1 MTGRRNPSD
10 LDPEFIISAY
20 CSGYFPMAES
30 LTGRI
35 SWYSPDPRAIL
46 PLAGFRVSRSLRQKL
61 RKNLFDVRINTAF
74 REVIAACAG
83 RSETWIS
90 PEIIRAYTALHA
102 MGFAHSVEAWRDD
115 RLAGGLY
122 GVAIAGAFFGESMFT
137 RETDASKV
145 ALVHLVERL
154 RTRGFVLLDTQF
166 VNDHVRQFGACEVPR
181 SEYLGM
187 LAAALSAK
195 TSFLD
200 TAPTLRRPGRKSP

>member
-1 MTGRRNPSD
+1 MTGRRNPSE
-10 LDPEFIISAY
+10 LDPDFILAAY
-20 CSGYFPMAES
+20 CSGYFPMAET

-46 PLAGFRVSRSLRQKL
+46 PLSGFRVSRSLRQKL
-61 RKNLFDVRINTAF
+61 RKDMFDVRINTAF

-90 PEIIRAYTALHA
+90 PEIIRAYTALHD
-102 MGFAHSVEAWRDD
+102 MGFAHSVEAWHEG

-122 GVAIAGAFFGESMFT
+122 GLAIAGAFFGESMFT

-154 RTRGFVLLDTQF
+154 RARDFVLLDTQF
-166 VNDHVRQFGACEVPR
+166 VNEHVRQFGACEIPR
-181 SEYLGM
+181 PEYLEM
-187 LAAALSAK
+187 LAGALSAK
-195 TSFLD
+195 TTFLE
-200 TAPTLRRPGRKSP
+200 TAPPVPRPGRKSP